1 MSFPEPQHL
10 RRQRHKNTH
19 HIKLDEIPMNSLV
32 AILTT
37 SKGWIIRQAIK
48 ATAYITTP
56 LTAWL
61 AANGADGDQ
70 TQAIVS
76 GVVAAVAVLVELGL
90 SFMARKN
97 P

>member
-1 MSFPEPQHL
+1 MSFPESPHL
-10 RRQRHKNTH
+10 RRQRQKNPHK
-19 HIKLDEIPMNSLV
+19 IKLDEIPMNSLI

-61 AANGADGDQ
+61 AANGADGHE

-76 GVVAAVAVLVELGL
+76 GIVAAVSVLVELGL
-90 SFMARKN
+90 SFAARKN